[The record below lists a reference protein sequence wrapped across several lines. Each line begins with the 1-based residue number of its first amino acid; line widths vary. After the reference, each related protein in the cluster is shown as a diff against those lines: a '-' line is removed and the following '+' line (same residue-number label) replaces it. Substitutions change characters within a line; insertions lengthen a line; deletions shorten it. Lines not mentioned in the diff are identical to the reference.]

1 MPNLSLRANAVI
13 RPEGI
18 RLTDFAGQS
27 NVVVIAPHPD
37 DDAIGV
43 GGSLRRH
50 RVAGENVFAI
60 YVTDGA
66 GTPTGEG
73 RTREEIVQTRQ
84 DEAMRGL
91 GEIEAQGG
99 IFLNYQSQ
107 EVKGEGAA
115 EVVRD
120 LAAVFDLLRPG
131 VIYVTAPYER
141 HSTHIACT
149 LRTVE
154 AIRAVRGFAPKLKGY
169 AVWGYLY
176 GDENLEYVDISAH
189 LESKRR
195 AIRCHESEVAGHA
208 YDDGIIG
215 LHRYVAVFQES
226 HGIQEMAY
234 AELLLDMS
242 RLVREPNLAV
252 GDFAR
257 EQVMSFLRKTYGG

>member
-1 MPNLSLRANAVI
+1 MSNLSLRTNAVI
-13 RPEGI
+13 RPEGVA
-18 RLTDFAGQS
+18 LADYAGQP
-27 NVVVIAPHPD
+27 NVAVIAPHPD

-43 GGSLRRH
+43 GGSLLRH
-50 RVAGENVFAI
+50 RAAGENVFAI

-66 GTPTGEG
+66 GTPTSGG

-91 GEIEAQGG
+91 GEMDGQAG
-99 IFLNYQSQ
+99 IFLNYPSKAVRS
-107 EVKGEGAA
+107 ERVADVVHDLGAI
-115 EVVRD
+115 
-120 LAAVFDLLRPG
+120 FDLLRPR

-141 HSTHIACT
+141 HSTHVACT

-154 AIRAVRGFAPKLKGY
+154 AIRAVEGFTPELKGY

-176 GDENLEYVDISAH
+176 GDENLEYVDITAH
-189 LESKRR
+189 VDAKRR

-215 LHRYVAVFQES
+215 FHRYAAVFQEA
-226 HGIQEMAY
+226 HGLQEMAY

-242 RLVREPNLAV
+242 RLVREPDLSV

-257 EQVMSFLRKTYGG
+257 QQVTGFLERTYGG

>member
-1 MPNLSLRANAVI
+1 MSDLRLNAKAVV
-13 RPEGI
+13 RPEGL
-18 RLTDFAGQS
+18 RLADFAGQP

-50 RVAGENVFAI
+50 RSVGENVFAI

-66 GTPTGEG
+66 GTPTGGG

-91 GEIEAQGG
+91 GEIDAQAG
-99 IFLNYQSQ
+99 IFLNYQSK
-107 EVKGEGAA
+107 EVKSDRVPD
-115 EVVRD
+115 VVQD
-120 LAAVFDLLRPG
+120 LAAVFDLLRPR

-154 AIRAVRGFAPKLKGY
+154 AIRAVNNFAPELKGY

-189 LESKRR
+189 VEAKRR

-208 YDDGIIG
+208 YDEGIIG
-215 LHRYVAVFQES
+215 LHRYVAVFQET
-226 HGIQEMAY
+226 HGLQEMAY

-242 RLVREPNLAV
+242 RLVREPELSV

-257 EQVMSFLRKTYGG
+257 EQVMSFLQKTYGT